1 MPWHLRAQPA
11 AFQRQMTPFLR
22 RPGRSATAAVLFLAT
37 LALAQGCVA
46 VPTSPI
52 AGPDPANPSV
62 RTPPVA
68 YRSTVAPYVSRRP
81 GEPTP
86 WREQNERVGPPAKPA
101 E

>member
-11 AFQRQMTPFLR
+11 AIVRPMLPFLC
-22 RPGRSATAAVLFLAT
+22 RPSTRAAILILGMLAF
-37 LALAQGCVA
+37 APGCTA
-46 VPTSPI
+46 VPSLPMV
-52 AGPDPANPSV
+52 GGDPSRAST

-81 GEPTP
+81 AAPAP
-86 WREQNERVGPPAKPA
+86 WRPQNERVAPPSRPA